1 MGSNTMLWFVA
12 IGLMVVGL
20 LVRSVI
26 WWARSLPVRRWCCRR
41 TTRQVAADLRR
52 QAVSPEVR

>member
-1 MGSNTMLWFVA
+1 MGSNTMLWFGA

-26 WWARSLPVRRWCCRR
+26 WWARSLPARHWRCRR